1 MAAYIICNLF
11 NFFTYHMQN
20 YIMNTLNNLKCV
32 FQTNQHPKKKNYS
45 VSILKLKGFLQI
57 SLTNFINLI
66 KQKVF
71 INTKQSNN
79 LVIQLL

>member
-1 MAAYIICNLF
+1 
-11 NFFTYHMQN
+11 
-20 YIMNTLNNLKCV
+20 MNTLNNLKYV
-32 FQTNQHPKKKNYS
+32 FQTNQHSKKKNYS